1 MTFAVKVDE
10 VADPVPVRLLRAAAV
25 ASRADRAP
33 QPIDQ
38 AFLPAVRRN
47 AGIPSRFRA
56 IAHPRSDNTANA
68 TLSNPNAVI
77 RKGVDTPP
85 NKTRYDIRRL
95 NRLLVVRPRHLECS
109 RCYKNIRHGSG
120 RYLRSWV
127 FPPSSF
133 PLAHSQFIQKP
144 MSLSSRNTAKMAES
158 TCLSPPPQQL
168 GGTLPLRR
176 EATM

>member
-38 AFLPAVRRN
+38 AFLPAVRRS

-68 TLSNPNAVI
+68 TPSNPNAVI

-95 NRLLVVRPRHLECS
+95 NRLLNVRRHARVLQ
-109 RCYKNIRHGSG
+109 
-120 RYLRSWV
+120 
-127 FPPSSF
+127 PPSLESHDCVGSIF
-133 PLAHSQFIQKP
+133 GGPSVTGRGHKLVGAHRSVW
-144 MSLSSRNTAKMAES
+144 
-158 TCLSPPPQQL
+158 
-168 GGTLPLRR
+168 
-176 EATM
+176 

>member
-38 AFLPAVRRN
+38 PFLPAVRRN

-68 TLSNPNAVI
+68 PPSNPNAVV

-95 NRLLVVRPRHLECS
+95 NRLLNVRAHVSHPAHPAA
-109 RCYKNIRHGSG
+109 
-120 RYLRSWV
+120 RSAARV
-127 FPPSSF
+127 
-133 PLAHSQFIQKP
+133 L
-144 MSLSSRNTAKMAES
+144 
-158 TCLSPPPQQL
+158 
-168 GGTLPLRR
+168 
-176 EATM
+176 

>member
-38 AFLPAVRRN
+38 AFLPAVQRN

-56 IAHPRSDNTANA
+56 IAYPRSDNTANA
-68 TLSNPNAVI
+68 TPCNPNAVI

-85 NKTRYDIRRL
+85 NKTRYDIRHL
-95 NRLLVVRPRHLECS
+95 NRLFNAR
-109 RCYKNIRHGSG
+109 
-120 RYLRSWV
+120 RS
-127 FPPSSF
+127 
-133 PLAHSQFIQKP
+133 L
-144 MSLSSRNTAKMAES
+144 LSV
-158 TCLSPPPQQL
+158 PPQRPVGRFL
-168 GGTLPLRR
+168 
-176 EATM
+176 